1 MVKSVISNFIPQVL
15 FGNQKLKERKK
26 RKLKKKVPPGFTEK
40 ECLKKREKPLI
51 GVWGE
56 AWGVL
61 LCAGAVLG
69 LDSKFLGLSAAVPV
83 VLTQLCS
90 RTSCAVKS
98 SLKVLLGVTIPVLQ
112 KSFCKF
118 N

>member
-1 MVKSVISNFIPQVL
+1 MFK
-15 FGNQKLKERKK
+15 KK
-26 RKLKKKVPPGFTEK
+26 RKT
-40 ECLKKREKPLI
+40 I
-51 GVWGE
+51 NWGVGE

-112 KSFCKF
+112 KSFYKF